1 MRRKIILWA
10 AGAAIAVGGVYVLDA
25 VYQSRAAREV
35 PAGSSLTLTPDDG
48 WYTPRGTAQRTLDGA
63 PMSECAPSQFS
74 PAEAMKHSDD
84 QCWTYQVVEEKC
96 SEPAQFLSLILHE
109 PNGTKRNV
117 LYFRGKKF
125 CEFFLNGQGAKVRD
139 VERYK

>member
-35 PAGSSLTLTPDDG
+35 NAGSPSMLTHDDG
-48 WYTPRGTAQRTLDGA
+48 WYTPRGTAQRTLDGV
-63 PMSECAPSQFS
+63 PMSECTPSQFS
-74 PAEAMKHSDD
+74 PTEAMKHAAD
-84 QCWTYQVVEEKC
+84 QGWTYQVVDDKG
-96 SEPAQFLSLILHE
+96 SEPSQFLSLILHE
-109 PNGTKRNV
+109 PNGTKHNI

>member
-1 MRRKIILWA
+1 MGRKIAIWA
-10 AGAAIAVGGVYVLDA
+10 AGVAVVVGGAYLLDA

-48 WYTPRGTAQRTLDGA
+48 WYTPRGTAQRTLQGE
-63 PMSECAPSQFS
+63 PMSECVPSEFL
-74 PAEAMKHSDD
+74 PAEAMKHAADRG
-84 QCWTYQVVEEKC
+84 WTYQVVDDKKN
-96 SEPAQFLSLILHE
+96 EPPMFLNLIMYE
-109 PNGTKRNV
+109 ANGTEHNI

>member
-1 MRRKIILWA
+1 MA
-10 AGAAIAVGGVYVLDA
+10 VVVGGAYLLDA

-35 PAGSSLTLTPDDG
+35 PVGSSLTLTPNDG

-74 PAEAMKHSDD
+74 PAEAMKHAAD
-84 QCWTYQVVEEKC
+84 QGWTYQVVDDKKN
-96 SEPAQFLSLILHE
+96 EPPMVLNLIMYE
-109 PNGTKRNV
+109 ANGIEHNI
-117 LYFRGKKF
+117 LYFRGKRF
-125 CEFFLNGQGAKVRD
+125 CEFFLNGQGAKVRN

>member
-1 MRRKIILWA
+1 MA
-10 AGAAIAVGGVYVLDA
+10 VVVGGAYLLDA
-25 VYQSRAAREV
+25 VYQSRAAHEV

-74 PAEAMKHSDD
+74 PAEAMKHAAD
-84 QCWTYQVVEEKC
+84 QGWTYQVVDDKKN
-96 SEPAQFLSLILHE
+96 EPPMVLNLIMYE
-109 PNGTKRNV
+109 ANGIEHNI

-125 CEFFLNGQGAKVRD
+125 CEFFLSGQGAKVRD